1 MKRLLLLFITICVTQ
16 LNAQQPY
23 YDDVDLTLTGLDLYS
38 ELQLKLSSFNEDYN
52 YGDVRDSF
60 LITDIDPT
68 NSNDVLL
75 VYGFNDTDG
84 NCTTDRTRDKDNFG
98 GDSCEYNREHVFPRS
113 RSIPPMGDATNSATG
128 IVADPHNLR
137 PSDVQR
143 NGNRGSKRFDDGSGN
158 SGDVNSGNWYPGD
171 EWKGDIARIIMYMY
185 VRYGEQCLPEFTGI
199 GPTEGGTDML
209 QVFLNWNVE
218 DPVSAVENQRNPQ
231 LEVEYGSR
239 NPFIDNPSFATLI
252 WGGVPAEDP
261 FDLLATDDFEITP
274 VSMYP
279 NPATTSVTITTTQVL
294 QDIIIY
300 DITGKIVLE
309 ISSNMTTSKTIETS
323 NLSSGV
329 YLIRVQNSVQK
340 LIIR

>member
-1 MKRLLLLFITICVTQ
+1 MKKLVLLFITICITS

-23 YDDVDLTLTGLDLYS
+23 YDDVDLTLTGQDLYW

-60 LITDIDPT
+60 LITDLDPT

-84 NCTTDRTRDKDNFG
+84 DCTTDRTRDKDNFG
-98 GDSCEYNREHVFPRS
+98 GDNCEYNREHVFPRS
-113 RSIPPMGDATNSATG
+113 RSVPPMGDAVNSATG

-171 EWKGDIARIIMYMY
+171 EWKGDVARIIMYMY

-199 GPTEGGTDML
+199 GPTEDGTDML
-209 QVFLNWNVE
+209 QVFLDWNVE
-218 DPVSAVENQRNPQ
+218 DPVSAVEDQRNPQ
-231 LEVEYGSR
+231 LEIEYGSR

-252 WGGVPAEDP
+252 WGGTPAEDR
-261 FDLLATDDFEITP
+261 FDLLSTDSFETTVVTI
-274 VSMYP
+274 YP
-279 NPATTSVTITTTQVL
+279 NPATNVVTITATQVL
-294 QDIIIY
+294 QDIRLY
-300 DITGKIVLE
+300 DLTGKVVLE
-309 ISSNMTTSKTIETS
+309 IPSDMTTTKTIETS
-323 NLSSGV
+323 NLSSGI
-329 YLIRVQNSVQK
+329 YLMRMQNNVQK
-340 LIIR
+340 LIIK

>member
-1 MKRLLLLFITICVTQ
+1 MKKLLLLLIPFCAIN

-23 YDDVDLTLTGLDLYS
+23 YDDVDLSLTGEALYT
-38 ELQLKLSSFNEDYN
+38 ELQGKISVFNEDYT

-68 NSNDVLL
+68 NINDVLL

-84 NCTTDRTRDKDNFG
+84 DCTTDRTRDKNNFG

-113 RSIPPMGDATNSATG
+113 RSMPPMGNAVNSATG

-143 NGNRGSKRFDDGSGN
+143 NGSRGSKKFDDGSGN

-171 EWKGDIARIIMYMY
+171 EWKGDVARIIMYMY
-185 VRYGEQCLPEFTGI
+185 VRYGDQCLPEFTGI
-199 GPTEGGTDML
+199 GATEGETDML

-231 LEVEYGSR
+231 LEIEYGSR

-252 WGGVPAEDP
+252 WGGQPAEDP
-261 FDLLATDDFEITP
+261 FDLLATDDFETTSLSI
-274 VSMYP
+274 YP
-279 NPATTSVTITTTQVL
+279 NPATTSVSITATQVL
-294 QDIIIY
+294 EDIIVY
-300 DITGKIVLE
+300 DITGKLVLK
-309 ISSNMTTSKTIETS
+309 IPSDSSITKTIDTS
-323 NLSSGV
+323 GLLSGV
-329 YLIRVQNSVQK
+329 YLIRMQNSIQR
-340 LIIR
+340 LIIK